1 MPKGARNDTRWL
13 ESHHGSWR
21 VTVAVPRELQ
31 KTLGTRLKKPLNTD
45 SLSLANRLKFRVVA
59 ELKERIELAREITLG
74 SPRCVMREA
83 VKIAELSRRVT
94 CDEERDELQ
103 AAIRE
108 RAAEIVGPD
117 AREIVD
123 PRTGEAFPLPDPG
136 RAALATDFVAVAN
149 GRATPLAT
157 HHAEFLAEAGNKER
171 TRADDVRAIQYLT
184 DWCRRER
191 LPATLEAVTPA
202 VALRFKR
209 ALGEL
214 AGGIQPA
221 TQKKYLGRLSVY
233 WAYMAENEY
242 VGANVWAGL
251 KVKRK
256 KADPRDEERAFTD
269 DEVRRLME
277 GPAPAKLKDVM
288 AIGALT
294 GARLDAIVDLKVK
307 DCIDGAFTFKPQ
319 KKEPCARDVPIHPAL
334 ADLVATRS
342 AGRAPDDDL
351 FPEWPKPR
359 KAGSLRERSFKTSNA
374 FTEYRRL
381 VGVDQVLPGKR
392 RSLVNFHSFRRW
404 FITKA
409 EQADV
414 PEPLIAAIVGHTRT
428 GITLRR
434 YSQGPAMRQ
443 ARRAV
448 AKVKLPPLDGVP
460 VPEVRGLR
468 PTAR

>member
-1 MPKGARNDTRWL
+1 MPRNSRNDTRWL
-13 ESHHGSWR
+13 ERHHGSWR
-21 VTVAVPRELQ
+21 VTVAVPRELH
-31 KTLGTRLKKPLNTD
+31 KSLGTRLKKALDTD
-45 SLSLANRLKFRVVA
+45 SLSLANRLKFKVVA
-59 ELKERIELAREITLG
+59 DLKERIELEREAAQG
-74 SPRCVMREA
+74 SPRGIMREA
-83 VKIAELSRRVT
+83 TKIAELSRRVT

-108 RAAEIVGPD
+108 RAAEIVGPE

-136 RAALATDFVAVAN
+136 RASLAADFVAVAN

-157 HHAEFLAEAGNKER
+157 HHAEFIGQAGNTMR

-184 DWCRRER
+184 EWCRRER

-214 AGGIQPA
+214 AGGIEPA
-221 TQKKYLGRLSVY
+221 TQKKYLNRLSVY
-233 WAYMAENEY
+233 WTYLAENEF
-242 VGANVWAGL
+242 VAANVWAGL
-251 KVKRK
+251 KLKRK
-256 KADPRDEERAFTD
+256 KVDPREEERAFTD

-277 GPAPAKLKDVM
+277 GPAPPKLRDVM

-307 DCIDGAFTFKPQ
+307 HCIDGAFTFKPQ
-319 KKEPCARDVPIHPAL
+319 KKERSERDVPIHPAL
-334 ADLVATRS
+334 VELVANRS
-342 AGRAPDDDL
+342 AGKAPDDDL

-374 FTEYRRL
+374 FTAYRRF
-381 VGVDQVLPGKR
+381 VGVDHVLPGKR

-414 PEPLIAAIVGHTRT
+414 PEPLIAAIVGHKRT
-428 GITLRR
+428 GITLGR

-448 AKVKLPPLDGVP
+448 GKVKLPPLDGLP
-460 VPEVRGLR
+460 VREVRSLR
-468 PTAR
+468 PASR

>member
-1 MPKGARNDTRWL
+1 MPKGSRNDTRWL
-13 ESHHGSWR
+13 EAHHGSWR

-31 KTLGTRLKKPLNTD
+31 KTLGTRLKRPLNTD
-45 SLSLANRLKFRVVA
+45 SLSLANRLKFKVVA
-59 ELKERIELAREITLG
+59 ELKERIELAREAALG
-74 SPRCVMREA
+74 SPRGVMREA
-83 VKIAELSRRVT
+83 AGIAELSRRVT

-108 RAAEIVGPD
+108 RAAEIVGPE

-123 PRTGEAFPLPDPG
+123 PRTGEVFPLPDPG
-136 RAALATDFVAVAN
+136 RAALAADFVAVAN

-157 HHAEFLAEAGNKER
+157 HHAEFIEQGGNTMR
-171 TRADDVRAIQYLT
+171 TRADDVRALQYLS

-191 LPATLEAVTPA
+191 LPVTLEAITPT

-214 AGGIQPA
+214 AGGIEPA

-233 WAYMAENEY
+233 WDYMAENEY

-256 KADPRDEERAFTD
+256 KVDSREEERAFTD
-269 DEVRRLME
+269 DEVRRLLE

-288 AIGALT
+288 MIGALT
-294 GARLDAIVDLKVK
+294 GARLDAVVDLKVK
-307 DCIDGAFTFKPQ
+307 HCIDGAFTFKPQ
-319 KKEPCARDVPIHPAL
+319 KKERSERDVPIHPAL
-334 ADLVATRS
+334 VEIVAKRS
-342 AGRAPDDDL
+342 AGKGPEEDL

-374 FTEYRRL
+374 FTAYRRE
-381 VGVDQVLPGKR
+381 VGVDHVLPGKR

-404 FITKA
+404 FITKS

-414 PEPLIAAIVGHTRT
+414 PEPLIAAIVGHKRT
-428 GITLRR
+428 GITLGR

-448 AKVKLPPLDGVP
+448 AKVKLPPLDGGP
-460 VPEVRGLR
+460 VREIRGLR
-468 PTAR
+468 PAA